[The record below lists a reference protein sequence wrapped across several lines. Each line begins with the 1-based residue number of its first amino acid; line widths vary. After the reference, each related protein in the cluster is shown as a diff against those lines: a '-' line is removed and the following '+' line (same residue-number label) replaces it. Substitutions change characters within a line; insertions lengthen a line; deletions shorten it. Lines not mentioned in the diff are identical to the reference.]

1 LRPKTHIV
9 QSEKLSAGTHTTT
22 ETLPIV
28 PGPRLDSRHVRTDS
42 PDDSPTPAGSSCILK
57 SRETSHLPA
66 STPAFADGGERAL
79 DDPRRPSARSLPRL
93 IFAPPAPDTRSGRP
107 ASTRERHPSAH
118 RPVFSRICNATP
130 RERQIMARKPANP
143 RARCRAHG
151 GRKLELRTYTMYL
164 TPFPASDGKSGGGGV
179 RPVAQSS
186 QMPPIAPGRR
196 CRAECERAPRVKQHA
211 TRPGLSGGTAPGAGR
226 CTGQLAGRCPA
237 SRPRRPSPSARG
249 PSRADGAATLRLT
262 IGHWCQQVICLV
274 RVWRQVMHIFFV
286 PMEVYYW

>member
-1 LRPKTHIV
+1 MRPKTHIV

-42 PDDSPTPAGSSCILK
+42 PDASPTPAGSSCILK

-151 GRKLELRTYTMYL
+151 GGKLELRTYAMYL
-164 TPFPASDGKSGGGGV
+164 TPFPAPDGKSGYGGV

-211 TRPGLSGGTAPGAGR
+211 TRPELSGGTACGQR
-226 CTGQLAGRCPA
+226 CVTQQLLLCHRC
-237 SRPRRPSPSARG
+237 
-249 PSRADGAATLRLT
+249 
-262 IGHWCQQVICLV
+262 
-274 RVWRQVMHIFFV
+274 MHV
-286 PMEVYYW
+286 

>member
-1 LRPKTHIV
+1 MCSHDFDCVQRHTSSRVKNWAQALTRRQKRFQSSLDHGTIAGMSALIALMTLRHLRAAAASSNHAK
-9 QSEKLSAGTHTTT
+9 
-22 ETLPIV
+22 
-28 PGPRLDSRHVRTDS
+28 
-42 PDDSPTPAGSSCILK
+42 PAI
-57 SRETSHLPA
+57 PA

-196 CRAECERAPRVKQHA
+196 
-211 TRPGLSGGTAPGAGR
+211 
-226 CTGQLAGRCPA
+226 
-237 SRPRRPSPSARG
+237 
-249 PSRADGAATLRLT
+249 
-262 IGHWCQQVICLV
+262 
-274 RVWRQVMHIFFV
+274 
-286 PMEVYYW
+286 